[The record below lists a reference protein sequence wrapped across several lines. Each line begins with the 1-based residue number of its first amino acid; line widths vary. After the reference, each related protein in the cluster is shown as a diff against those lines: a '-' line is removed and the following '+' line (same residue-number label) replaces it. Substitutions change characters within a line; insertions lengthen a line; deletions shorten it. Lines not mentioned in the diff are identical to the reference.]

1 MTLLTLP
8 SGQTLDFG
16 DADKETIKKT
26 LQGMQAKRPDL
37 FQKSEPKY
45 APEIFAEARR
55 KRQLQTA
62 QTTEQQA
69 EQKDLVTNDGE
80 VQSHAFQY
88 YYGKADNDKER
99 EMRLTREFGDGT
111 FQKLGTND
119 YMLLLDNI
127 STEKK
132 RQYDLPED
140 GTIRVNK
147 KGFSRYDLSRFT
159 GEYRGP
165 LLATTAAG
173 LALTGVGILPSMAIM
188 GVAGAAGKAYDELVS
203 EEYFE
208 DLQGQSKSEIYGD
221 IAQEGVTM
229 AFGS

>member
-1 MTLLTLP
+1 MTLLRLP
-8 SGQTLDFG
+8 SGQTLDFE

-37 FQKSEPKY
+37 FVEKEPIY
-45 APEIFAEARR
+45 ADEIIRQGRQRE
-55 KRQLQTA
+55 QLQAT

-80 VQSHAFQY
+80 IQSHAFQY
-88 YYGKADNDKER
+88 FYGKADNDKGR
-99 EMRLTREFGDGT
+99 EMRLTQEFGDGT

-132 RQYDLPED
+132 RQYNLPEE

-147 KGFSRYDLSRFT
+147 KGFSRYDLSRFG

-165 LLATTAAG
+165 LIATTAAS
-173 LALTGVGILPSMAIM
+173 LAFTGVGILPSMAIM
-188 GVAGAAGKAYDELVS
+188 GYR
-203 EEYFE
+203 
-208 DLQGQSKSEIYGD
+208 
-221 IAQEGVTM
+221 
-229 AFGS
+229 